1 MNEKSDFDKLNDEIF
16 ILQQKLYEKESIIVN
31 LKKETEKFPNSEIGL
46 TKELYITDPTK
57 INVELNNELT
67 YTRDIMSKVSKMLNI
82 EKIKYE
88 KLDKNCKKISE
99 DFQLYKNIHTKK
111 NTYMENNY
119 INSNNVITSNNFN
132 LNSKSSKTSNNKNVQ
147 MDSSSNLNYSGNNL
161 NKFRCK

>member
-1 MNEKSDFDKLNDEIF
+1 MNDEIF
-16 ILQQKLYEKESIIVN
+16 TLQQKLYEKESTIVN
-31 LKKETEKFPNSEIGL
+31 LKRETEKFLNSEIGL

-67 YTRDIMSKVSKMLNI
+67 YTRDIMSKISKMLNI

-88 KLDKNCKKISE
+88 RLDKNYKLILE
-99 DFQLYKNIHTKK
+99 DFQLYKNIDIKK
-111 NTYMENNY
+111 NTYMENSY

-132 LNSKSSKTSNNKNVQ
+132 LNSKSSKISNNKYIQ

-161 NKFRCK
+161 SKFRCIIKNNIF